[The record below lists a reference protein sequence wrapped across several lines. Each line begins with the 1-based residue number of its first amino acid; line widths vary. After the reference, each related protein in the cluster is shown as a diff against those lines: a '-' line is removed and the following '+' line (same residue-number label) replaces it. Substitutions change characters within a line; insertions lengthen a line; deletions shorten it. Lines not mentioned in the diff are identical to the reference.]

1 MRSDYN
7 NLGGRGNEPKEAIP
21 EGIGLVMLNNSAV
34 LIGVV
39 FLSVEKLYEF
49 YCWKY
54 KRSIVKIL
62 NIRIRFWFNP
72 ANKSSV
78 RNI

>member
-1 MRSDYN
+1 VDRMRSDYN

-34 LIGVV
+34 LIGIV

-49 YCWKY
+49 YC
-54 KRSIVKIL
+54 
-62 NIRIRFWFNP
+62 
-72 ANKSSV
+72 
-78 RNI
+78 